1 MRVSRANTN
10 CLFMF
15 FLSFFFLSCFPPS
28 IRFHH
33 AEMTTTTTTTT
44 PTDKPA
50 TDTRQRQDERVS
62 LQPVR
67 LRGGH
72 RTDSVRELARR

>member
-15 FLSFFFLSCFPPS
+15 FLSFLFLSCFPPS

-33 AEMTTTTTTTT
+33 AEMTTTTTTT